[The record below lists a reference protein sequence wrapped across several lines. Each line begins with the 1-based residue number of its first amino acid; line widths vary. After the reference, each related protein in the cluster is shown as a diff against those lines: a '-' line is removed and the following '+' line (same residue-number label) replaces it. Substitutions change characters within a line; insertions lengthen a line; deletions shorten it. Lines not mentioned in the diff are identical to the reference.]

1 MCGYG
6 ERERAEVSA
15 MYRGGEVHG
24 RVMVPHEIG
33 GVYAVESGMFTQ
45 GNLDDCVD
53 LRSSIPIPSS

>member
-1 MCGYG
+1 
-6 ERERAEVSA
+6 